1 MADFNALEIELNT
14 KGTKVIYEVKHND
27 QVLTF
32 LYENIAETKEVMDS
46 LVQSYLTNFTI
57 TSTLENQLYKG
68 NAIKENAV
76 I

>member
-14 KGTKVIYEVKHND
+14 KGTKVVYDVKHNE

-32 LYENIAETKEVMDS
+32 LYEDVAETKEVMDNI
-46 LVQSYLTNFTI
+46 VQSYLTNFTI
-57 TSTLENQLYKG
+57 TSTLESSKYKG
-68 NAIKENAV
+68 DAIIENAV